1 MAIKNKLNRTD
12 LIKKLGKYPT
22 GNICNAHSK
31 VRAMDSRIA
40 ALSPG
45 MKLAGPAKTAAI
57 IPGQNAAIHRAIHN
71 SRRGDIL
78 VVDGKK
84 SLSYGPFGDI
94 LATCCQQLGLS
105 GLVIDST
112 VRDSSEIVDLGF
124 PVFCLGTH
132 PAATEKTDPGEI
144 EIPIVCGEV
153 NVHPDDII
161 IADNDGVVVIP
172 HLLIEEVFLGLMTV
186 VEKEKKIMKRLKNGE
201 TTCEIFK
208 IKP

>member
-22 GNICNAHSK
+22 GNICNAHNK
-31 VRAMDSRIA
+31 VKAMNNRIV

-132 PAATEKTDPGEI
+132 PAATEKTEPGEI
-144 EIPIVCGEV
+144 DIPIVCGEV

-172 HLLIEEVFLGLMTV
+172 NQLIEDVFLGLMTV

>member
-12 LIKKLGKYPT
+12 LIKKLGEYPT

-31 VRAMDSRIA
+31 VRAMDIRIA

-84 SLSYGPFGDI
+84 SLSYHSYRKTEFKNIFGKS
-94 LATCCQQLGLS
+94 LNS
-105 GLVIDST
+105 KK
-112 VRDSSEIVDLGF
+112 RNNN
-124 PVFCLGTH
+124 TH
-132 PAATEKTDPGEI
+132 NNNTQ
-144 EIPIVCGEV
+144 
-153 NVHPDDII
+153 
-161 IADNDGVVVIP
+161 
-172 HLLIEEVFLGLMTV
+172 
-186 VEKEKKIMKRLKNGE
+186 KNNN
-201 TTCEIFK
+201 TRKSINTQNSK
-208 IKP
+208 

>member
-132 PAATEKTDPGEI
+132 LKLTF
-144 EIPIVCGEV
+144 
-153 NVHPDDII
+153 
-161 IADNDGVVVIP
+161 
-172 HLLIEEVFLGLMTV
+172 LLYVERLMFIQMT
-186 VEKEKKIMKRLKNGE
+186 LL
-201 TTCEIFK
+201 
-208 IKP
+208 